1 MEGVQQRELVIVT
14 GMSGAGKTVALKA
27 MEDLGFYCVDNLPV
41 FLLETFAELLLNAG
55 ENRRA
60 AVGIDIRSGD
70 GLPKLRDVLNTFRE
84 KGIVCRI
91 LFLDASDRVLL
102 KRFKETRRKHPLAP
116 DGRPEDG
123 ILRER
128 KALSW
133 LKEQATYVIDTSRLL
148 TRDLRLQLEK
158 LAEGS
163 TEFRNLYITV
173 LSFGFKYGLPEDAD
187 LIFDVR
193 FLPNPYY
200 DETLREQTGLEEDV
214 RAYVMQGEDGEVFL
228 GKLYGMMDFLIP
240 RYIAEGRNQ
249 LIIGI
254 GCTGGRHR
262 SVTVAEALYRHLS
275 GAGSYGLNVEHR
287 DIRR

>member
-1 MEGVQQRELVIVT
+1 MESIQQQELVIVT

-41 FLLETFAELLLNAG
+41 FLLETFADLLLNPGA
-55 ENRRA
+55 NRRA

-70 GLPKLRDVLNTFRE
+70 GLPNLKDVLTRFRE
-84 KGIVCRI
+84 KGVPCKI

-116 DGRPEDG
+116 DGRPEEG
-123 ILRER
+123 IVRER
-128 KALSW
+128 EALLW

-158 LAEGS
+158 MFAGFA
-163 TEFRNLYITV
+163 EFRNLYITV

-200 DETLREQTGLEEDV
+200 VEGLREQTGLAEPV
-214 RAYVMQGEDGEVFL
+214 RDYVMQGEDGEAFL
-228 GKLYGMMDFLIP
+228 GKLYGLMDFLVP

-254 GCTGGRHR
+254 GCTGGKHR
-262 SVTVAEALYRHLS
+262 SVTIAEALYRHLS
-275 GAGSYGLNVEHR
+275 GTGSYGLNIEHR
-287 DIRR
+287 DIQR